1 MSSLS
6 QPFENVFLSVV
17 SNGPSFIGELFRQK
31 FGSPAPG
38 YGHHVIAFYK
48 KSPLCFVPFCYFNF
62 LPHDE
67 IMLTG
72 GAMTNG
78 AAFAE
83 MPRELAA
90 EIREAGGIYYHVI
103 RFGFHH
109 FADDCEAFFGY
120 AGDPRAMEVDLA
132 AGYEPT
138 QHRYLIA
145 HWHKPLS
152 DERKAYLVEKAHQ
165 VGPF

>member
-1 MSSLS
+1 MSLLA
-6 QPFENVFLSVV
+6 QPFQNVFFSVV
-17 SNGPSFIGELFRQK
+17 SDGRFFIDELFQKK
-31 FGSPAPG
+31 FGSPAPE
-38 YGHHVIAFYK
+38 YGHSIIAFYRK
-48 KSPLCFVPFCYFNF
+48 NPLHFVPFCYFNF

-78 AAFAE
+78 AAFTE
-83 MPRELAA
+83 MPAGLGE
-90 EIREAGGIYYHVI
+90 EIRAAGGIY
-103 RFGFHH
+103 FHLIKFAFDH
-109 FADDCEAFFGY
+109 FADDCEAFFGH
-120 AGDPRAMEVDLA
+120 AGDERAMEVDLA

-138 QHRYLIA
+138 AHRYLIV
-145 HWHKPLS
+145 HWHKALS